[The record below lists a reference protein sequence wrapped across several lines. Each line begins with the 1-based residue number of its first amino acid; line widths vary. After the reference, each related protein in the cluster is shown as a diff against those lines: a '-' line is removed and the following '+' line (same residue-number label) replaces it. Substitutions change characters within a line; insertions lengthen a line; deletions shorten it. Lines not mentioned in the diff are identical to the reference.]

1 MNKETIKL
9 LKESQR
15 FFTGK
20 KLIKEEFD
28 PEEGAGENLENGEPP
43 VDPSLE
49 SGTGEE
55 NIQDF
60 SDAVS
65 DVLECEEEELDEVFG
80 KLLED
85 LEAAQDNGE
94 TKVIVNIQ
102 DVLDLLNGYITE

>member
-15 FFTGK
+15 FFPGK

-60 SDAVS
+60 SG
-65 DVLECEEEELDEVFG
+65 LLTLNFG
-80 KLLED
+80 FSQRIK
-85 LEAAQDNGE
+85 
-94 TKVIVNIQ
+94 T
-102 DVLDLLNGYITE
+102 TS